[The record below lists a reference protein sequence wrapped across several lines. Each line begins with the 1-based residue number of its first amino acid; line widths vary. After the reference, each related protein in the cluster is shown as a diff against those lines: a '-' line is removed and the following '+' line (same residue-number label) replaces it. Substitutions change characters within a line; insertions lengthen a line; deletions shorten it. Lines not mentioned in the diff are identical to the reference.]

1 MKRLLLALLIAA
13 PLGCSSVPG
22 PWMTEFDKD
31 PDLKIDIWDKDQG
44 PNRPLTS
51 QTASKE

>member
-13 PLGCSSVPG
+13 PLGCSSVAG
-22 PWMTEFDKD
+22 PMMPEIDKD
-31 PDLKIDIWDKDQG
+31 PDLHTDIWNKDQG

-51 QTASKE
+51 RTAAKE